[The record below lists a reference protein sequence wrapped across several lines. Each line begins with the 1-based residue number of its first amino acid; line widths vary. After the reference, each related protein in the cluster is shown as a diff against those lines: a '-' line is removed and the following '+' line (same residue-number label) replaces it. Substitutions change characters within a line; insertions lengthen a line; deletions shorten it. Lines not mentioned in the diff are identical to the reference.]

1 MVIMMM
7 IGTIPSELG
16 MLSKVEYFELS
27 RNSLEGAHTSYHS
40 LPCGVCGVSEE
51 SMKKNESCE
60 YLTCTM
66 CTHVAVYHDV
76 S

>member
-16 MLSKVEYFELS
+16 MLSKVETLYFS
-27 RNSLEGAHTSYHS
+27 TNRLEGAHSPYHS

-51 SMKKNESCE
+51 SMKMNESYR
-60 YLTCTM
+60 YLTCIM
-66 CTHVAVYHDV
+66 CTYVAVYDDM

>member
-16 MLSKVEYFELS
+16 MLSKVESFDLDT
-27 RNSLEGAHTSYHS
+27 NSLEGAHSPYHR
-40 LPCGVCGVSEE
+40 LPCGVCGVSGE
-51 SMKKNESCE
+51 SMKTNEWFC
-60 YLTCTM
+60 YFTCTM
-66 CTHVAVYHDV
+66 CTRVAVYHDV

>member
-7 IGTIPSELG
+7 IGNIPSELG
-16 MLSKVEYFELS
+16 MLSTVEDFDLS
-27 RNSLEGAHTSYHS
+27 FNSLEGAHSPYHS
-40 LPCGVCGVSEE
+40 LPCGVYGVWRE
-51 SMKKNESCE
+51 SMKTNEPCE